1 MPQKFTCQNNIIQ
14 SNGTCQAMNLTIL
27 QVKSCEHDNVIIH
40 HLVTYLRT
48 PIIILDIWGYVISIQ
63 NIQLSIRHGNCPW
76 LIYSHGVKG
85 CILVDICWLFWFLF
99 TFVFA
104 QNPFFLILVTTP
116 TFCYYSSTLSTDKGL
131 ISKIYKQLI
140 QLNIKETN
148 TPIQKWAEDL
158 NRHISKESMQIA
170 NKPMKEC
177 STSLIIKRNANQNY
191 NEISSHT
198 CQNGHHQKFYKQ

>member
-116 TFCYYSSTLSTDKGL
+116 TFCYYSSTLSTTKLKKWILSPFSLAEETIFL
-131 ISKIYKQLI
+131 IKMIKIKA
-140 QLNIKETN
+140 E
-148 TPIQKWAEDL
+148 PISQSE
-158 NRHISKESMQIA
+158 Q
-170 NKPMKEC
+170 
-177 STSLIIKRNANQNY
+177 
-191 NEISSHT
+191 SSH
-198 CQNGHHQKFYKQ
+198 F